1 MKGIQG
7 FYPLWIGIAVSIFG
21 SELTEFAFGLW
32 LLQKQM
38 SVMAYT
44 NMYLVLVLP
53 AFLLMPLVGY
63 VIDHYDKRKVL
74 LLTEGIAGL
83 ALAIV
88 LLCNHFGY
96 INSIVVY
103 LYIALTSVL
112 TALQIDCYSTLVFRL
127 VPQSSLNRANALG
140 SLSDSLPQ
148 MLAPVV
154 GAFLFSH
161 YGLGMVLTVDL
172 LTFMVSAF
180 AAGLLFRVKAVQFL
194 PHDDGILSK
203 LNWKAI
209 FPDMECVRL
218 VKASPEMTYMIGY
231 TFFKSILVG
240 GTLITIVPY
249 FTTYFS
255 VADAGYMMS
264 IGGVSMVIVS
274 LMSAWK
280 PAILRHMPLLLLEF
294 LFAIGFVVLTQIK
307 NAYVSVACI
316 AISFITMR
324 ISIIKMQTLWQTIV
338 PKIYHGRV
346 FALRNLVKTFSSF
359 IIYLITGIVLEILL
373 AQEGGWAIWGQ
384 SNPMDLYFIG
394 ITLLILPPLLITT
407 QKLLLAIGGK

>member
-1 MKGIQG
+1 MKGING

-32 LLQKQM
+32 LLEKQM
-38 SVMAYT
+38 SVTAYT

-88 LLCNHFGY
+88 LICNHFGY
-96 INSIVVY
+96 LNNIVVY

-127 VPQSSLNRANALG
+127 VPAGSLNRANALG

-148 MLAPVV
+148 MLAPII

-161 YGLGMVLTVDL
+161 YGLGIVLSIDL
-172 LTFMVSAF
+172 LTFMISAF
-180 AAGLLFRVKAVQFL
+180 AAGLLFRVSAVQFL
-194 PHDDGILSK
+194 PHDDGTLSK

-209 FPDMECVRL
+209 FPDIGCVRL
-218 VKASPEMTYMIGY
+218 VRASPEMTYMIAY
-231 TFFKSILVG
+231 TFFKAILVG

-249 FTTYFS
+249 FTNYFS

-274 LMSAWK
+274 LISAWR
-280 PAILRHMPLLLLEF
+280 PTILRRMPLLALEF
-294 LFAIGFVVLTQIK
+294 LFAAGFVVLTQIK
-307 NAYVSVACI
+307 NIYVAGICI
-316 AISFITMR
+316 AVSFITMR
-324 ISIIKMQTLWQTIV
+324 ISIIKMQTLWQTTV

-359 IIYLITGIVLEILL
+359 IIYLITGIVLDLLL
-373 AQEGGWAIWGQ
+373 AQKSGWAIWGQ
-384 SNPMDLYFIG
+384 GNPMDFYFIG
-394 ITLLILPPLLITT
+394 ITLLILPPLLISTRR
-407 QKLLLAIGGK
+407 LLVAIGGE

>member
-1 MKGIQG
+1 MKGING

-32 LLQKQM
+32 LLEKQM
-38 SVMAYT
+38 SVTAYT

-88 LLCNHFGY
+88 LIFNHFGY
-96 INSIVVY
+96 LNNIVVY

-127 VPQSSLNRANALG
+127 VPAASLNRANSLG

-148 MLAPVV
+148 MLAPII

-161 YGLGMVLTVDL
+161 YGLGIVLTIDL
-172 LTFMVSAF
+172 LTFMISAF
-180 AAGLLFRVKAVQFL
+180 AAGLLFRVSAVQFL
-194 PHDDGILSK
+194 PHDDGTLSK

-209 FPDMECVRL
+209 FPDIGCARL
-218 VKASPEMTYMIGY
+218 VKASSKMTYMIAY
-231 TFFKSILVG
+231 TFFKAILVG
-240 GTLITIVPY
+240 GALITIVPY

-274 LMSAWK
+274 LISAWR
-280 PAILRHMPLLLLEF
+280 PSILRRTPLLVLEF
-294 LFAIGFVVLTQIK
+294 LFAAGFVVLTQIK
-307 NAYVSVACI
+307 NIYVAGACI

-324 ISIIKMQTLWQTIV
+324 ISIIKMQTLWQTTV

-359 IIYLITGIVLEILL
+359 IIYLITGIVLDLLL
-373 AQEGGWAIWGQ
+373 AQEEGWAIWGQ
-384 SNPMDLYFIG
+384 GNPMDLYFIG
-394 ITLLILPPLLITT
+394 ITLLILPPLLISTRR
-407 QKLLLAIGGK
+407 LLVAIGGE